1 MQFQNQVYKFIIGEL
16 MSNIYDALIIAE
28 KPIAGQSIAQIL
40 SNSNYKTN
48 RDSKSIFFE
57 FENDFLG
64 KCILI
69 PLKGHITDVD
79 FKKEYQNWFID
90 LKRLVS
96 DDPLYYKNTEP
107 LIQQN
112 LSKVNAKKIIIAT
125 DADREG
131 ESIGREAVNI
141 VLNKNP
147 NIDIKRAYF
156 SAITKQELN
165 KSFKELIDLD
175 NKIADAADSRREIDL
190 YWGAVLTRFMSTN
203 TKMTGK
209 NFLSVGRV
217 QSPTLAK
224 VVEKEL
230 EIENF
235 VSEPYWEIE
244 IILDKNKNKIL
255 ATYKKGRI
263 TDKKLVENIFEKIT
277 DKAKVVKIDKKENII
292 SKPVPFNTTDFLRAA
307 TNINLDAMKAM
318 EIAEHLYMK
327 GYVSYPRTDN
337 QTYIGISFK
346 EILTNLK
353 CPDFD
358 FAINKILAQD
368 KIEASKGV
376 STKDHPPIHPVSLA
390 PKEKLS
396 KDEWKVFKLIV
407 DHFFATLYKDAKTL
421 VIDVDFDTN
430 SEIFTTKGIT
440 FIDKGWIEIY
450 PYANQKENVL
460 PELILN
466 EILPIVDKNLLA
478 KKTKPPARYSQ
489 GTLIKLMEKLNL
501 GTKSTRPSILEKLYS
516 RDYIFGK
523 KQIVPSEMAKTV
535 VKSLKDYAEHVVS
548 PDMTAKLE
556 DEMTDIE
563 NGKITKDKVVLDSKL
578 MLKEIL
584 DDLYKNKKEISTNI
598 NETKLETSKV
608 GICSIC
614 KNILV
619 KRISKKGKDFVG
631 CLSYPKCTNTYPLP
645 QKGKIEFTNRICDL
659 CKAPIILFNDSDL
672 CININCKINKEHRD
686 QAEKNKLDLDLK
698 SKDSKTTQD
707 TKQPK
712 KLETKK
718 KEKTNKKSISKK

>member
-1 MQFQNQVYKFIIGEL
+1 MKKIQFQNQVCKYIIGEE
-16 MSNIYDALIIAE
+16 MSNTYDALIIAE

-48 RDSKSIFFE
+48 RDSKSIYFE

-64 KCILI
+64 KCILV

-90 LKRLVS
+90 LKRLLN

-112 LSKVNAKKIIIAT
+112 LSKITAKKIIIAT

-165 KSFKELIDLD
+165 KTFRELINLD

-244 IILDKNKNKIL
+244 ITLDKNKTKIL

-263 TDKKLVENIFEKIT
+263 TDKKLAEKIFEKILDT
-277 DKAKVVKIDKKENII
+277 AKVVKIDKKENII

-318 EIAEHLYMK
+318 EIAENLYMK

-353 CPDFD
+353 CLDFD

-390 PKEKLS
+390 PKDKLS

-430 SEIFTTKGIT
+430 SEIFTSKGIT
-440 FIDKGWIEIY
+440 FIDKGWIELY

-466 EILPIVDKNLLA
+466 EILPIIDKNLLA

-489 GTLIKLMEKLNL
+489 GTLIKLMEKYNL

-516 RDYIFGK
+516 RDYISGK

-535 VKSLKDYAEHVVS
+535 IKSLKDYAEHVVS
-548 PDMTAKLE
+548 PNMTAKLE
-556 DEMTDIE
+556 DEMNDIE

-608 GICSIC
+608 GICNIC

-619 KRISKKGKDFVG
+619 KRTSKKGKDFVG

-645 QKGKIEFTNRICDL
+645 QKGKIEFTTRVCDV
-659 CKAPIILFNDSDL
+659 CHAPIILFNDSDL
-672 CININCKINKEHRD
+672 CININCKSNKEHRE
-686 QAEKNKLDLDLK
+686 QAEKNKLEYETEQLDK
-698 SKDSKTTQD
+698 KIDSEKKVKT
-707 TKQPK
+707 
-712 KLETKK
+712 TKK
-718 KEKTNKKSISKK
+718 KATSKK